1 MRKARTTNR
10 VSGHKMLKI
19 IALSQI
25 ELGMFVHKPEDIAL
39 AHCFGRD
46 RIVGQADPEAYGL
59 KVFDKLRLRIFT
71 AACKAA
77 S

>member
-1 MRKARTTNR
+1 M
-10 VSGHKMLKI
+10 V
-19 IALSQI
+19 Q
-25 ELGMFVHKPEDIAL
+25 PEDIAL

-59 KVFDKLRLRIFT
+59 KDFDKLRLRIFT